1 MTLTLADFAPITDA
15 LSDNAAVIVG
25 VIATVAGIKAV
36 FSLVRRYTRV

>member
-1 MTLTLADFAPITDA
+1 MTLTLADFDPIVDA